1 MNEATLDTSARV
13 KRIPAPIASPGC
25 CGLCGKTHHDRGFA
39 STDNFDFEFYG
50 TLYFCYDCV
59 GDYARTFGYMSR
71 EEVTNLLEEL
81 KSQRAELDVLRAA
94 VGNLENIL
102 DAYSN
107 LRPNSGLPDYRDA
120 GTVIPAVDVS
130 ASGEGDSN
138 PLAGIIDD
146 GEGTNEPTNEPV
158 SEPRSDDVRNSTS
171 ELDDLIN
178 GINGI

>member
-1 MNEATLDTSARV
+1 MNEAALDTSARV

-25 CGLCGKTHHDRGFA
+25 CGLCGKVSHDRGFA

-81 KSQRAELDVLRAA
+81 KSQRAELDVLRES
-94 VGNLENIL
+94 VVNLESIL

-107 LRPNSGLPDYRDA
+107 LRPNSGLPDYRDTGA
-120 GTVIPAVDVS
+120 VIPAVDVS
-130 ASGEGDSN
+130 EGTSQDSN
-138 PLAGIIDD
+138 PLAGIIDNR
-146 GEGTNEPTNEPV
+146 EGTDEPTDEPV

-178 GINGI
+178 GI